1 MLKIENCTFN
11 YRHSGEP
18 AIKDFLLEF
27 GEGGVY
33 GLLGANGAGKS
44 TLLQLMAGLLTPETG
59 RVTFDGEDV
68 RRRLPSV
75 MREIFIVPEEI
86 ELPPLKAARFM
97 AVRGA
102 MYPRFS
108 MSKAERYLEI
118 FDVPSSQRLD
128 ALSMGQKKKV
138 ALAFAMACNT
148 RILLMY
154 EPTNGLD
161 IPGKSAFRKIVVE
174 SSSDDRVFVISTH
187 QVRDVNRI
195 LDHILIMDRS
205 KVLLDCNVADIQD
218 SLVFMDTSDS
228 DLISRSI
235 YAEKWIGGASVVIEN
250 REGLESELNLEL
262 LFNCVVSCPEA
273 VAKVLNNRVTG

>member
-1 MLKIENCTFN
+1 M
-11 YRHSGEP
+11 
-18 AIKDFLLEF
+18 D
-27 GEGGVY
+27 
-33 GLLGANGAGKS
+33 
-44 TLLQLMAGLLTPETG
+44 
-59 RVTFDGEDV
+59 
-68 RRRLPSV
+68 
-75 MREIFIVPEEI
+75 
-86 ELPPLKAARFM
+86 
-97 AVRGA
+97 
-102 MYPRFS
+102 
-108 MSKAERYLEI
+108 
-118 FDVPSSQRLD
+118 
-128 ALSMGQKKKV
+128 
-138 ALAFAMACNT
+138 
-148 RILLMY
+148 

-174 SSSDDRVFVISTH
+174 SASDDRVFVISTH